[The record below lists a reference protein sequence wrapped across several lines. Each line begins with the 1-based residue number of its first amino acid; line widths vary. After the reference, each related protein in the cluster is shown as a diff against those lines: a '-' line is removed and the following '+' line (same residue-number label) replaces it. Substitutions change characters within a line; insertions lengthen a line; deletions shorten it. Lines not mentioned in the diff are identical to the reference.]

1 LKGDKAM
8 KPEISDNESL
18 WKAHKSYTPEEVLA
32 AGGTTAF
39 AQKRTEETEAAIEA
53 LKNAP
58 PIEPFSD
65 EGWAKLMDEVTR
77 DK

>member
-1 LKGDKAM
+1 M
-8 KPEISDNESL
+8 KPEISDSESF
-18 WKAHKSYTPEEVLA
+18 WKTHKSFRPEEVLA

-39 AQKRTEETEAAIEA
+39 ANKRKKETEAAIEA

-65 EGWAKLMDEVTR
+65 EEWAKLMHEVAR